1 MKEHRRRS
9 LLSRLTVM
17 FSVIILLGCAV
28 ICVYTYRI
36 EMNQQLEECYNTN
49 IVMLRT
55 LGQEMDNTL
64 AQVEILTQELAY
76 DPDVTRIFR
85 EQNLNRFIIDL
96 MFKAQRRVE
105 ISESHLTGLNADV
118 LLVRPDD
125 KMPERYGLC
134 VNASYMANRLDYID
148 FLQSGQ
154 SVGWSSAMRADART
168 ISYFHSVYSAYSGM
182 QPSIGVVMCS
192 INTDRLFQILQ
203 GVEGI
208 LVMDGEALAY
218 SHDGATPPPP
228 QGLRSDSLQ
237 SENVFYVAQPL
248 ERSGYTLTIGTAM
261 QPLRAQALHNAL
273 MNMAVVLL
281 TGLVLLAAVHY
292 QVRNMLSHLE
302 MTRRAVLDLSEDA
315 DLAARLPD
323 HWNDEAGD
331 LAAAFKRLNSRVNEY
346 YHRLLQEEK
355 DKRRAQ
361 QIALQYQLNPHFLFN
376 SLYWLQLQL
385 EEREVDEAL
394 SDAIAQLGQV
404 LHYNLDEHFTAT
416 LAAEKQMARSYVSFM
431 SGMKGS
437 PITLQVELPHALETQ
452 SVPRFTLQ
460 PLLENAIQHG
470 FIKDKPL
477 HLTVS
482 FSQQFAEG
490 MLCIRVM
497 NDGKPI
503 DPQRQEELNAY
514 LAQPQ
519 PASAERGVGL
529 SNIRRRLMLFYGECV
544 SLRVASDVNCTSV
557 TILLPITKE
566 KGQSVHEG
574 TDR

>member
-1 MKEHRRRS
+1 
-9 LLSRLTVM
+9 M
-17 FSVIILLGCAV
+17 FSVIILLCCAV

-49 IVMLRT
+49 MVMLRT

-85 EQNLNRFIIDL
+85 EQDLNRFIIDL

-105 ISESHLTGLNADV
+105 ISESHLTGLSADV

-134 VNASYMANRLDYID
+134 VNASYMANRLDYTD

-228 QGLRSDSLQ
+228 QGLRSGSLQ

-248 ERSGYTLTIGTAM
+248 ERLGYTLTIGTAM
-261 QPLRAQALHNAL
+261 QPLRAQALHYAL
-273 MNMAVVLL
+273 LNLAVVLL

-302 MTRRAVLDLSEDA
+302 MTRRAVLDLPEDA
-315 DLAARLPD
+315 DLAARLPE

-331 LAAAFKRLNSRVNEY
+331 LAVGGDGSLGNLPEY
-346 YHRLLQEEK
+346 
-355 DKRRAQ
+355 
-361 QIALQYQLNPHFLFN
+361 
-376 SLYWLQLQL
+376 
-385 EEREVDEAL
+385 
-394 SDAIAQLGQV
+394 GQDLV
-404 LHYNLDEHFTAT
+404 CEIFSETGGWCHVTAPPSAPPT
-416 LAAEKQMARSYVSFM
+416 S
-431 SGMKGS
+431 S
-437 PITLQVELPHALETQ
+437 PAC
-452 SVPRFTLQ
+452 R
-460 PLLENAIQHG
+460 
-470 FIKDKPL
+470 
-477 HLTVS
+477 
-482 FSQQFAEG
+482 
-490 MLCIRVM
+490 
-497 NDGKPI
+497 
-503 DPQRQEELNAY
+503 
-514 LAQPQ
+514 
-519 PASAERGVGL
+519 
-529 SNIRRRLMLFYGECV
+529 
-544 SLRVASDVNCTSV
+544 
-557 TILLPITKE
+557 
-566 KGQSVHEG
+566 
-574 TDR
+574 